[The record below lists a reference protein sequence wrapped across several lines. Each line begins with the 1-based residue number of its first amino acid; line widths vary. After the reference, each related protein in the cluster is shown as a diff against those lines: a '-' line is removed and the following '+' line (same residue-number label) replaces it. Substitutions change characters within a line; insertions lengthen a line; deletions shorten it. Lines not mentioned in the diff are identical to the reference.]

1 MNDLPRARAVPSLT
15 FEAKARRKKKLT
27 AKFTAT
33 SCGPSFEEVRPFLSG
48 KRLRGLTESDDIEDF
63 VVDTDPKT
71 EAKAKEQPSELAQ
84 IWAEDEPH
92 TKPDKRD
99 AA

>member
-1 MNDLPRARAVPSLT
+1 MNDLPRARAVPSLR

-48 KRLRGLTESDDIEDF
+48 KRLRGLTERDDIEDF
-63 VVDTDPKT
+63 VVDTDEKT
-71 EAKAKEQPSELAQ
+71 EAKAKEQPSELAE
-84 IWAEDEPH
+84 IWAEDEPD
-92 TKPDKRD
+92 TTPGKRD

>member
-1 MNDLPRARAVPSLT
+1 MNDLPRARAVPSLR

-48 KRLRGLTESDDIEDF
+48 KRLRGLTEGDDIEDF
-63 VVDTDPKT
+63 VVETDEKT
-71 EAKAKEQPSELAQ
+71 EAKAKEQPSELAE

-92 TKPDKRD
+92 TKPGKRD

>member
-1 MNDLPRARAVPSLT
+1 MNDLPRARAVPSLR

-48 KRLRGLTESDDIEDF
+48 KRLRGLTESDDIEDL
-63 VVDTDPKT
+63 VGVADEKI
-71 EAKAKEQPSELAQ
+71 EAKAKEQPSELAE
-84 IWAEDEPH
+84 IWAEDEH
-92 TKPDKRD
+92 DTKPGKRD

>member
-1 MNDLPRARAVPSLT
+1 MSDLPRARAVPSLT
-15 FEAKARRKKKLT
+15 FAAKGRRKKKLT

-48 KRLRGLTESDDIEDF
+48 KRLRGLTETDDTEDF
-63 VVDTDPKT
+63 VQETDEKT
-71 EAKAKEQPSELAQ
+71 EAKAKEQPSELAE

-92 TKPDKRD
+92 TKTDKRD